1 LRKCGSFRIRQGLDN
16 EGEPCPQDSMA
27 GPVSDI
33 DHELAAIS
41 TRETISGHVGQRFD
55 GLLPRLLE
63 VAKDNAL
70 AVRNGAVVVVGV
82 KVEAGHTNKHQGPPF
97 VAYHEKIQRSRNY
110 VSGF

>member
-1 LRKCGSFRIRQGLDN
+1 MASF
-16 EGEPCPQDSMA
+16 
-27 GPVSDI
+27 VSDL
-33 DHELAAIS
+33 DHEVAVIAI
-41 TRETISGHVGQRFD
+41 RETVSGHVGQRFD

-82 KVEAGHTNKHQGPPF
+82 KVERGIRTNNRARLLLPMTKS
-97 VAYHEKIQRSRNY
+97 QRSRNY